1 MIAQMK
7 KVSIVVLDKD
17 KQSSLKSLKKLGIMH
32 LSENFGSSDDVK
44 ALEERIKEIETS
56 LRLTEGSDIQHVEA
70 FDIVKISEI
79 VDTTCN
85 IGKDIYNL
93 EERESILNR
102 NLEFLE
108 PWGDF
113 NPSDL
118 VLLKEK
124 GVDVTLVDIT
134 KEQWHHLDS
143 NLNVFKIAHNNLGFL
158 AAVIGECPK
167 EFARFDPPELGLED
181 ALGAVELLKEE
192 LKEKYSELKKLSI
205 HHGNILLYKKSIEDS
220 LEFEKIRSGMGYD
233 EDFAAL
239 QGWIPVE
246 KIDKFVKTA
255 NSEKWGYALSEPV
268 DGDDTPTLL
277 KGNKITS
284 MIHPLL
290 DFLGNVP
297 GYWET
302 DVSPFFLIFFTIFF
316 AMIIGD
322 AGYGLLF
329 ILLTFVAQI
338 KMNKFN
344 NVLAL
349 FYLISS
355 ATVVWGAMTG
365 SWFGSNMI
373 KGIPFFNGFI
383 LSQLDTDKEIMEL
396 CFHIAV
402 VHIVLARLT
411 AFVKSMKD
419 KLLSGFA
426 NLGWLSMTVGLL
438 FLVKNLVISSTDYPV
453 PTYSLIIVA
462 FGFIVVLIF
471 GKQEKGQSFLK
482 GVGMSLAFSPLTA
495 LDTVGAF
502 GDIISYVRLYA
513 VGLAGFAV
521 AQSFNGM
528 AAPLISSGGFGY
540 FGGALIL
547 LGGHVFNIAMA
558 ALSVLVH
565 GVRLNVLEFSSAAD
579 VNWTGKKFNP
589 FREI

>member
-1 MIAQMK
+1 MK

-192 LKEKYSELKKLSI
+192 LKEKYSELKILSI

-255 NSEKWGYALSEPV
+255 NAEKWGYALSEPV

-316 AMIIGD
+316 AM
-322 AGYGLLF
+322 
-329 ILLTFVAQI
+329 
-338 KMNKFN
+338 
-344 NVLAL
+344 
-349 FYLISS
+349 
-355 ATVVWGAMTG
+355 
-365 SWFGSNMI
+365 
-373 KGIPFFNGFI
+373 
-383 LSQLDTDKEIMEL
+383 
-396 CFHIAV
+396 
-402 VHIVLARLT
+402 
-411 AFVKSMKD
+411 
-419 KLLSGFA
+419 
-426 NLGWLSMTVGLL
+426 
-438 FLVKNLVISSTDYPV
+438 
-453 PTYSLIIVA
+453 
-462 FGFIVVLIF
+462 
-471 GKQEKGQSFLK
+471 
-482 GVGMSLAFSPLTA
+482 
-495 LDTVGAF
+495 
-502 GDIISYVRLYA
+502 
-513 VGLAGFAV
+513 
-521 AQSFNGM
+521 
-528 AAPLISSGGFGY
+528 
-540 FGGALIL
+540 
-547 LGGHVFNIAMA
+547 
-558 ALSVLVH
+558 
-565 GVRLNVLEFSSAAD
+565 
-579 VNWTGKKFNP
+579 
-589 FREI
+589 

>member
-1 MIAQMK
+1 
-7 KVSIVVLDKD
+7 
-17 KQSSLKSLKKLGIMH
+17 
-32 LSENFGSSDDVK
+32 
-44 ALEERIKEIETS
+44 
-56 LRLTEGSDIQHVEA
+56 
-70 FDIVKISEI
+70 
-79 VDTTCN
+79 
-85 IGKDIYNL
+85 
-93 EERESILNR
+93 
-102 NLEFLE
+102 
-108 PWGDF
+108 
-113 NPSDL
+113 
-118 VLLKEK
+118 
-124 GVDVTLVDIT
+124 
-134 KEQWHHLDS
+134 
-143 NLNVFKIAHNNLGFL
+143 
-158 AAVIGECPK
+158 
-167 EFARFDPPELGLED
+167 
-181 ALGAVELLKEE
+181 
-192 LKEKYSELKKLSI
+192 
-205 HHGNILLYKKSIEDS
+205 
-220 LEFEKIRSGMGYD
+220 
-233 EDFAAL
+233 
-239 QGWIPVE
+239 
-246 KIDKFVKTA
+246 
-255 NSEKWGYALSEPV
+255 
-268 DGDDTPTLL
+268 
-277 KGNKITS
+277 
-284 MIHPLL
+284 L

-338 KMNKFN
+338 KMKKFN